1 MTRKEMWEGSEFKK
15 QTKMETDADD
25 IDIMLWGNVS
35 ESEQDSKAWEF
46 LYVCV
51 CVCLCEA

>member
-1 MTRKEMWEGSEFKK
+1 MWEGSEFKK

-35 ESEQDSKAWEF
+35 ESEQDSKAWAF
-46 LYVCV
+46 LYV